1 MEEKITLNLFYM
13 GLISALLAAICSGFA
28 FFSAFRTQVQTD
40 LQQQGE
46 LIAEAYEESGKP
58 EELSRFA
65 GNKLRITL
73 IEQDGT
79 VLYESAADASTME
92 NHLDRPE
99 VKAAMETG

>member
-13 GLISALLAAICSGFA
+13 GLISAILAALCSGFA
-28 FFSAFRTQVQTD
+28 FFSAFRTQVQAD

-46 LIAEAYEESGKP
+46 LIASAYEETEQP
-58 EELSRFA
+58 ESLAQFA
-65 GNKLRITL
+65 GNQLRITL

-92 NHLDRPE
+92 NHLACFRRS
-99 VKAAMETG
+99 